1 MATKELQTTVFLGE
15 YGEAK
20 RIFKGELEK
29 GLTEE
34 QEYVL
39 RRYLDIGIPERLQ
52 KYFYFMDD
60 SAYLRVLSAVLDR
73 LPAEAKS
80 QI

>member
-1 MATKELQTTVFLGE
+1 MATTELQTTVFLGE
-15 YGEAK
+15 YEEAK
-20 RIFKGELEK
+20 RIFKGEIGK

-39 RRYLDIGIPERLQ
+39 RRYLDIEIPERFQ
-52 KYFYFMDD
+52 NYSRFMDD
-60 SAYLRVLSAVLDR
+60 GVYLRVLSTVLDR